1 MTLPHGE
8 SSVEESDDADQHWHV
23 SRSVPLAFIIA
34 LFLGIV
40 SQTGV
45 FAWFASSMN
54 SRIEVLEQRQVQL
67 TPQGERVQVQM
78 STQGERLTRVE
89 EKLVAVQSGIADIKV
104 ILQSPGKP
112 AR

>member
-8 SSVEESDDADQHWHV
+8 SDVEESADVDQHWHL
-23 SRSVPLAFIIA
+23 SRSIPLAFILSMLVYVFTQI
-34 LFLGIV
+34 GIF
-40 SQTGV
+40 G
-45 FAWFASSMN
+45 WFASSMN
-54 SRIEVLEQRQVQL
+54 SRVETVEHAQAQAA
-67 TPQGERVQVQM
+67 TQGERSQTQM